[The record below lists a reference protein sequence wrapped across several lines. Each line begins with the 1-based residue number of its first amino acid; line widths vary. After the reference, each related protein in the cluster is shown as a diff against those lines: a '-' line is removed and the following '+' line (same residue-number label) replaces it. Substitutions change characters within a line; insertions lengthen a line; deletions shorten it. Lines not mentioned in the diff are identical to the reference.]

1 VDHCN
6 FSKNSPVKPGSQII
20 LPSVKIIQA
29 NASAARKQASLHY
42 LNVSVTLSRT
52 ATAKTLQAKQCQCF
66 FLLCFI
72 PKNYTQIMNQYY
84 KYLIKG

>member
-1 VDHCN
+1 
-6 FSKNSPVKPGSQII
+6 
-20 LPSVKIIQA
+20 IIQA
-29 NASAARKQASLHY
+29 NASSARKQASLSHY
-42 LNVSVTLSRT
+42 QNVSVTLSRT